1 MKKYIIKYADGSECS
16 EMQNSYNSRNGA
28 SDALMEYL
36 YEHNEDLGIGDE
48 DYLSLFDFK
57 LEEVEC
63 KEVNEVIMDFESARA
78 FLAADFYLSVDKS
91 KLAASLMHDINPKHV
106 KALDALNKLFTI
118 AQAWNKE
125 DNFVPDFSNEEQN
138 KWFPWFMYDKK
149 AARFVYVRA
158 GNAPRYAYAGIGSR
172 LCFKTSKRAEQFG
185 KQFADLYNKVFL

>member
-28 SDALMEYL
+28 SYALMEYL

-63 KEVNEVIMDFESARA
+63 KEVNEVITDFGSAVRA
-78 FLAADFYLSVDKS
+78 IGGKTLQWPRVFVDF
-91 KLAASLMHDINPKHV
+91 NPKHV
-106 KALDALNKLFTI
+106 EALIALNKLFSI

-125 DNFVPDFSNEEQN
+125 DDFVPDFSNEEQN